1 MPHKVIT
8 KLYGVEAPGVQAPLE
23 LYFVSCICSALN
35 FCTGLAVELLQ
46 PLLVC
51 FAAALLRLFAGAPD
65 WQASGFIRTS
75 YRVPLMDLETE
86 KKSKNNWIHRIW
98 GPPDT

>member
-65 WQASGFIRTS
+65 WQASGFVHTS
-75 YRVPLMDLETE
+75 CWAALKEIGYII
-86 KKSKNNWIHRIW
+86 N
-98 GPPDT
+98 